1 MIRELGPGGL
11 VDVCTGA
18 GVQQNRRGYLDRPAT
33 FGPDERGGALS
44 IWFVTKMENF
54 LRES

>member
-18 GVQQNRRGYLDRPAT
+18 GVQQNRRGNLDRPAT